1 MKPLAY
7 GILLV
12 ASTLVLPV
20 LSAESQDQ
28 DHQTHHPEQQL
39 GNTAATLQ
47 KADEKIAEMAALQE
61 KAEAATSD
69 AEKKN
74 IQAEQMKQMQEC
86 MSMMNMMRQGM
97 PGMMKSGEMMK
108 PDDMMMRQQ
117 VLEKRMDMMQMMMQ
131 MMMSQ
136 SSGAAKK

>member
-1 MKPLAY
+1 MKSITY

-20 LSAESQDQ
+20 LSAESQEQ

-61 KAEAATSD
+61 KQRLPLPMRR
-69 AEKKN
+69 KK
-74 IQAEQMKQMQEC
+74 IFRL
-86 MSMMNMMRQGM
+86 SR
-97 PGMMKSGEMMK
+97 
-108 PDDMMMRQQ
+108 
-117 VLEKRMDMMQMMMQ
+117 
-131 MMMSQ
+131 
-136 SSGAAKK
+136 